1 MDVLGSMVE
10 LKVKLR
16 KVGGSLTITVP
27 IEIIEAL
34 GFKEGEP
41 LKVDAR
47 DGMMIVSSFKIKGE
61 DKV

>member
-1 MDVLGSMVE
+1 LDVLGSMVE

-34 GFKEGEP
+34 GFREGDI
-41 LKVDAR
+41 LKADAK
-47 DGMMIVSSFKIKGE
+47 DGKMIVEKKE
-61 DKV
+61 EK

>member
-34 GFKEGEP
+34 GFREGDI
-41 LKVDAR
+41 LKADAK
-47 DGMMIVSSFKIKGE
+47 DGKMIVEKKEENKS
-61 DKV
+61 

>member
-34 GFKEGEP
+34 GFREGDI
-41 LKVDAR
+41 LKADAK
-47 DGMMIVSSFKIKGE
+47 DGKMIVEKKE
-61 DKV
+61 EK